1 MSRPSITAIIPA
13 LNERENLPHVLPRI
27 PKIVDEVILVDGNST
42 DGTVEAA
49 KELLPSIRI
58 VMQDG
63 TGKGAALRTG
73 FAAATGDI
81 IVMLDADGSTDPA
94 EIPAFVHALLGGAD
108 FAKGSRFLHS
118 AGTTDMPF
126 HRRMG
131 NLAFVRLVRMLYGG
145 RYTDLCYGYNA
156 FWRRV
161 LPYLDLDG
169 DGFEIE
175 TMMNIRALR
184 AGLRII
190 EVASFEDRRVM
201 GVGNLRTI
209 PDGWRVLRTIWA
221 ERRRQVINVEPEPA
235 RAFEWV
241 PVALPIVAL
250 QAATVTASALGASS
264 STTNGHPTNGHPT
277 NGHPTNGHPTN
288 GHPTNGHPTNG
299 SSAMMSDALASF
311 PATGSVGAFQ
321 IAERVSEPYV
331 AGSDSQLHQ
340 VAASWHGMAEEYVT
354 RLDGLLRSVDRD
366 ALVRV
371 AEELRAARD
380 RGSTIFIAGNGGS
393 SATAAHWVND
403 LGKATK
409 QSGRPPMRV
418 MNLTDN
424 VPWLTALSNDE
435 GYERVFAGQL
445 ENFARPGDV
454 LMVITA
460 SGNSPNIIRAVEAAH
475 QFGMRSIGLVGFD
488 GGIVSA
494 SLDEVVLVRTEQGAY
509 GLVETAHAA
518 IADIITSCLINDRMT
533 AVLPT
538 A

>member
-13 LNERENLPHVLPRI
+13 MNERENLPHVLPRI

-42 DGTVEAA
+42 DGTIEAA
-49 KELLPSIRI
+49 LELMPTIRI
-58 VMQDG
+58 VQQEG
-63 TGKGAALRTG
+63 VGKGAALRSG
-73 FAAATGDI
+73 FEAATGDI
-81 IVMLDADGSTDPA
+81 VVMLDADGSTDPA
-94 EIPAFVHALLGGAD
+94 EIPAFVYALLAGAD

-118 AGTTDMPF
+118 AGTSDMPF
-126 HRRMG
+126 HRRAG
-131 NLAFVRLVRMLYGG
+131 NQAFVQLVRMLYGG

-161 LPYLDLDG
+161 LPYLALDG

-190 EVASFEDRRVM
+190 EVPSYEDRRVM

-209 PDGWRVLRTIWA
+209 PDGWKVLRTIVG
-221 ERRRQVINVEPEPA
+221 ERRRKPSVLEPLEPLPRSYEWLPVAIPLNGSTLADVGLASTDGHANGSNGNGHADQVIAAVT
-235 RAFEWV
+235 V
-241 PVALPIVAL
+241 LSPINGH
-250 QAATVTASALGASS
+250 ATNGNGHA
-264 STTNGHPTNGHPT
+264 TNGHSNGKQNADGLAGAVPLKI
-277 NGHPTNGHPTN
+277 GE
-288 GHPTNGHPTNG
+288 
-299 SSAMMSDALASF
+299 DAPSYTVETEAVVESWRGLAD
-311 PATGSVGAFQ
+311 G
-321 IAERVSEPYV
+321 YV
-331 AGSDSQLHQ
+331 A
-340 VAASWHGMAEEYVT
+340 
-354 RLDGLLRSVDRD
+354 RLDDLMRAVDRE
-366 ALVRV
+366 AVIR
-371 AEELRAARD
+371 AAQELRAARD
-380 RGSTIFIAGNGGS
+380 RGATIFIAGNGGS

-409 QSGRPPMRV
+409 RPDRPPMRV

-435 GYERVFAGQL
+435 GYERAFAGQL

-460 SGNSPNIIRAVEAAH
+460 SGNSPNILRAVETASAS
-475 QFGMRSIGLVGFD
+475 GMRTIGLVGFD
-488 GGIVSA
+488 GGIVCSM
-494 SLDEVVLVRTEQGAY
+494 LDEAILVRTEVGAY

-518 IADIITSCLINDRMT
+518 IADIITSCLVSDT
-533 AVLPT
+533 LPATVPT

>member
-13 LNERENLPHVLPRI
+13 MNERENLPHVLPRI
-27 PKIVDEVILVDGNST
+27 PGIVDEVILVDGNST
-42 DGTVEAA
+42 DGTVDAA
-49 KELLPSIRI
+49 LELMPSIRI
-58 VMQDG
+58 VQQEG
-63 TGKGAALRTG
+63 IGKGAALRTG
-73 FAAATGDI
+73 FAAATSDI
-81 IVMLDADGSTDPA
+81 IVMLDADGSTDPG
-94 EIPAFVHALLGGAD
+94 EIPAFVFALMAGAD

-118 AGTTDMPF
+118 AGTSDMPF

-131 NLAFVRLVRMLYGG
+131 NEAFVRLVRMLYGG

-161 LPYLDLDG
+161 LPYLELDG

-190 EVASFEDRRVM
+190 EVASYEDRRVM

-209 PDGWRVLRTIWA
+209 PDGWRVLRTIVA
-221 ERRRQVINVEPEPA
+221 ERRRQATMLEPLEPLS
-235 RAFEWV
+235 RSYQWL
-241 PVALPIVAL
+241 PVAIPLNGNGMAEVGLA
-250 QAATVTASALGASS
+250 
-264 STTNGHPTNGHPT
+264 TTNGHDTHGSNGNGHGPEGLTVAVMLPGEGSTNGHAT
-277 NGHPTNGHPTN
+277 NGHTNGH
-288 GHPTNGHPTNG
+288 G
-299 SSAMMSDALASF
+299 SGVGVDGLAGVV
-311 PATGSVGAFQ
+311 PLK
-321 IAERVSEPYV
+321 IAEAVPGYDVDMGAELELVAEGWRGLADGYV
-331 AGSDSQLHQ
+331 A
-340 VAASWHGMAEEYVT
+340 
-354 RLDGLLRSVDRD
+354 RLDDIMRAVDRE
-366 ALVRV
+366 AIIRT
-371 AEELRAARD
+371 ATELRAARD
-380 RGSTIFIAGNGGS
+380 RGATIFIAGNGGS

-409 QSGRPPMRV
+409 RAGRPPMRV

-435 GYERVFAGQL
+435 GYERAFAGQL

-460 SGNSPNIIRAVEAAH
+460 SGNSPNILSAVEHATVSD
-475 QFGMRSIGLVGFD
+475 MRTIGLVGFD
-488 GGIVSA
+488 GGQVCSM
-494 SLDEVVLVRTEQGAY
+494 LDVAILVRTEVGAY

-518 IADIITSCLINDRMT
+518 IADIITSCLVSDT
-533 AVLPT
+533 LPATVPT